1 MPGQDKILSQA
12 EIDELLSKKAPKLK
26 PRSPVASTT
35 ATVKPS
41 EPPKVKVVNPPVSQS
56 KATPPPAPLAKTAV
70 PSAPPPK
77 AAAPSASPPKAAAPP
92 APAPNA
98 ATPPETPTGPM
109 IASYR
114 HYTSDEVA
122 NLQETVAELA
132 RHLVKLSSVMQRVDK
147 IEEKIEQIAAVIKLN
162 PDTTTLFERRLD
174 EIHNILE
181 TLIQNKAD
189 VRDEFQCSKCQSKK
203 AVAIHVKCTA
213 CGNENWMGWW
223 PETDLKQQDDTDNP

>member
-1 MPGQDKILSQA
+1 MPGEDKILSQA

-26 PRSPVASTT
+26 PRPPVASTT
-35 ATVKPS
+35 ATVKPY
-41 EPPKVKVVNPPVSQS
+41 EPPKVKAVNPPVSQS
-56 KATPPPAPLAKTAV
+56 KATPPPAPPAKTAV
-70 PSAPPPK
+70 PSAP
-77 AAAPSASPPKAAAPP
+77 PPKAAAPP

-98 ATPPETPTGPM
+98 ATPPATPTGPM

-189 VRDEFQCSKCQSKK
+189 IRDEFQCSKCQSKK

-223 PETDLKQQDDTDNP
+223 PETEEKQQDDTDNP